1 LKILAYCKCKEKYT
15 RKGAEKMYDVQDVA
29 EYVIT
34 YSEVKDYGISN
45 LKLQKI
51 LYLIQAYSLIHTKKP
66 CFSEDIEAWDF
77 GPVIPEVYR
86 KYKQFGSTDIQ
97 IRFRRLEEVQKGFER
112 EDRKRI
118 EEVVD
123 RFADFSAAPWQVFE
137 KAERCPSL
145 ASLFP
150 PQAAVGSA
158 VVRIHPPSESGF
170 AVIQKPQRT
179 CIR

>member
-1 LKILAYCKCKEKYT
+1 
-15 RKGAEKMYDVQDVA
+15 MYDVQDVA

-34 YSEVKDYGISN
+34 YSEEKDYGISN

-51 LYLIQAYSLIHTKKP
+51 LYLIQAYSLIQTKKP

-97 IRFRRLEEVQKGFER
+97 VRCRNLEEIQKGFEK

-118 EEVVD
+118 EAVID
-123 RFADFSAAPWQVFE
+123 KFADFSAADLTILTQNQTPWNEAFSRKE
-137 KAERCPSL
+137 KAIRCEDILEYFS
-145 ASLFP
+145 
-150 PQAAVGSA
+150 
-158 VVRIHPPSESGF
+158 
-170 AVIQKPQRT
+170 
-179 CIR
+179 

>member
-1 LKILAYCKCKEKYT
+1 
-15 RKGAEKMYDVQDVA
+15 MYDVQNVA

-97 IRFRRLEEVQKGFER
+97 IRFRRLEEVQKGFEK

-123 RFADFSAAPWQVFE
+123 RFADFSAADLTILTQNQAPWNEAFGRKERSFGVKIFWNMYTSDQSGYPDKITVKFE
-137 KAERCPSL
+137 DGAEKVYSR
-145 ASLFP
+145 
-150 PQAAVGSA
+150 
-158 VVRIHPPSESGF
+158 
-170 AVIQKPQRT
+170 
-179 CIR
+179 

>member
-1 LKILAYCKCKEKYT
+1 
-15 RKGAEKMYDVQDVA
+15 MYDVQDVA

-34 YSEVKDYGISN
+34 YSEAKDYGISN

-97 IRFRRLEEVQKGFER
+97 IRYRSLEEMQKGFEK

-123 RFADFSAAPWQVFE
+123 RFADFSAADLTILTQNQAPWNEAFGRKE
-137 KAERCPSL
+137 KVIRCEDILEYFS
-145 ASLFP
+145 
-150 PQAAVGSA
+150 
-158 VVRIHPPSESGF
+158 
-170 AVIQKPQRT
+170 
-179 CIR
+179 

>member
-1 LKILAYCKCKEKYT
+1 
-15 RKGAEKMYDVQDVA
+15 MYDVQDVA

-97 IRFRRLEEVQKGFER
+97 IRFRRLEEVQK
-112 EDRKRI
+112 DLK
-118 EEVVD
+118 
-123 RFADFSAAPWQVFE
+123 E
-137 KAERCPSL
+137 KTEKEL
-145 ASLFP
+145 
-150 PQAAVGSA
+150 
-158 VVRIHPPSESGF
+158 
-170 AVIQKPQRT
+170 KK
-179 CIR
+179 

>member
-1 LKILAYCKCKEKYT
+1 
-15 RKGAEKMYDVQDVA
+15 MYDVQDVA

-97 IRFRRLEEVQKGFER
+97 IRFRRLEEVQKGFEK

-123 RFADFSAAPWQVFE
+123 RFADFSAALFNRIANCFFIIP
-137 KAERCPSL
+137 
-145 ASLFP
+145 ASSYFYTNTLPLFHLP
-150 PQAAVGSA
+150 FLFMS
-158 VVRIHPPSESGF
+158 
-170 AVIQKPQRT
+170 
-179 CIR
+179 

>member
-1 LKILAYCKCKEKYT
+1 
-15 RKGAEKMYDVQDVA
+15 MYDVQDVA

-118 EEVVD
+118 EEGKIVKMRHLPYTSDQSGYPDKITVK
-123 RFADFSAAPWQVFE
+123 FE
-137 KAERCPSL
+137 DGVEKVYSR
-145 ASLFP
+145 
-150 PQAAVGSA
+150 
-158 VVRIHPPSESGF
+158 
-170 AVIQKPQRT
+170 
-179 CIR
+179 

>member
-1 LKILAYCKCKEKYT
+1 
-15 RKGAEKMYDVQDVA
+15 MYDVQNVA

-97 IRFRRLEEVQKGFER
+97 IRFRRLEEVQKGFEK

-118 EEVVD
+118 ENLAV
-123 RFADFSAAPWQVFE
+123 AFS
-137 KAERCPSL
+137 
-145 ASLFP
+145 
-150 PQAAVGSA
+150 
-158 VVRIHPPSESGF
+158 
-170 AVIQKPQRT
+170 
-179 CIR
+179 

>member
-1 LKILAYCKCKEKYT
+1 
-15 RKGAEKMYDVQDVA
+15 MYDVQDVA

-34 YSEVKDYGISN
+34 YSEEKDYDISN

-86 KYKQFGSTDIQ
+86 RYKQFGSTDIQ
-97 IRFRRLEEVQKGFER
+97 IRFRSLEEIQKGFER

-123 RFADFSAAPWQVFE
+123 RFADFSAADLTILTQN
-137 KAERCPSL
+137 
-145 ASLFP
+145 
-150 PQAAVGSA
+150 
-158 VVRIHPPSESGF
+158 
-170 AVIQKPQRT
+170 
-179 CIR
+179 

>member
-1 LKILAYCKCKEKYT
+1 
-15 RKGAEKMYDVQDVA
+15 MYDVQDVA

-97 IRFRRLEEVQKGFER
+97 IRFRRLEEVQKGFEK

-123 RFADFSAAPWQVFE
+123 RFADFSATDLTIRHLGMRRLAE
-137 KAERCPSL
+137 KKRSFGVKIFWNI
-145 ASLFP
+145 FP
-150 PQAAVGSA
+150 KKSKK
-158 VVRIHPPSESGF
+158 E
-170 AVIQKPQRT
+170 KKK
-179 CIR
+179 

>member
-1 LKILAYCKCKEKYT
+1 
-15 RKGAEKMYDVQDVA
+15 MYDVQDVA
-29 EYVIT
+29 EYIIT

-51 LYLIQAYSLIHTKKP
+51 FYLIQAYFLIQTKKP
-66 CFSEDIEAWDF
+66 CFLEEIEAWDF

-97 IRFRRLEEVQKGFER
+97 TRCRNLEEIQKEFKK

-123 RFADFSAAPWQVFE
+123 RFADFSAADLTTLTQNQAPWNNAFGSGE
-137 KAERCPSL
+137 K
-145 ASLFP
+145 
-150 PQAAVGSA
+150 
-158 VVRIHPPSESGF
+158 
-170 AVIQKPQRT
+170 VIRYEN
-179 CIR
+179 ILEYFS